1 MTPPRPQLSPGP
13 SLQARALRLLAR
25 REHSRLEL
33 SRKLAPHVQEGED
46 LHALLDGLQAQGY
59 ISHERVAQTVARVRG
74 ARLGT
79 ARLVQELRHKGL
91 DEDMVR
97 ETAQALRSTEHAR
110 AWAVWQ
116 RRFGA
121 QIAQLPK
128 ERERQL
134 RFLAMR
140 GFAPEVAC
148 KVVRGQP
155 PEDEAL
161 Q

>member
-1 MTPPRPQLSPGP
+1 MTAPHPEVCPGP

-46 LHALLDGLQAQGY
+46 LPALLDSLQAQGY

-79 ARLVQELRHKGL
+79 ARVVQELRHKGL
-91 DEDMVR
+91 DEEMVR

-116 RRFGA
+116 RRFG
-121 QIAQLPK
+121 QVAQLPR

-161 Q
+161 E